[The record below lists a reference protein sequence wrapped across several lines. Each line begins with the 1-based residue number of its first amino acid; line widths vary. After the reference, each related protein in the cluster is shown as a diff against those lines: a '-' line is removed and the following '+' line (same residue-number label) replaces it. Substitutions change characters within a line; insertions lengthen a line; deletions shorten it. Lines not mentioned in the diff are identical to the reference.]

1 MFTWYTLHYVAR
13 EGTKRVFQGNKLP
26 LGYSLEQHL
35 GRILA
40 RLKISHLMVD
50 HRFLDLTLT

>member
-1 MFTWYTLHYVAR
+1 M
-13 EGTKRVFQGNKLP
+13 FQGNKLP